1 MRVNNRAGA
10 KRAAPIISL
19 VLLALICLLSS
30 CAPGTDLPDGEEG
43 EYSFMYGNIEITPG
57 DDMAPILAALGE
69 PSKYYEA
76 ASCAFEGLDKIYT
89 FGSLQINTYPDGEVD
104 RVLTLVLLD
113 DANLTPEGVTIGSD
127 KEAVLAAYGEEYEGG
142 DSSLTYKK
150 GRVELKFL
158 LRDGSVTSV
167 QYRDTAANE

>member
-1 MRVNNRAGA
+1 MRVKNRACA
-10 KRAAPIISL
+10 RRKAQLISL
-19 VLLALICLLSS
+19 ALLALICLFSS

-43 EYSFMYGNIEITPG
+43 EYSFVYGNIQITPG
-57 DDMAPILAALGE
+57 DDIAPILGALGE
-69 PSKYYEA
+69 PTKYYEA

-89 FGSLQINTYPDGEVD
+89 FGSLQINTYPDGAAD

-127 KEAVLAAYGEEYEGG
+127 RMAVLAAYGEEYEGG
-142 DSSLTYKK
+142 ESSLTYKK

-167 QYRDTAANE
+167 QYRDVAANG